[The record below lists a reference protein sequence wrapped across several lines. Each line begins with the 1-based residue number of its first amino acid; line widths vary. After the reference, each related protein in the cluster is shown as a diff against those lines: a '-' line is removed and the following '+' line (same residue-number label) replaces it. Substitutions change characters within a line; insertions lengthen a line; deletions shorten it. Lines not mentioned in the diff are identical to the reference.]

1 MSEEEGSG
9 VVEEEYDETG
19 TRHTWAILT
28 WIVVAV
34 TIILNLALIGILV
47 IKRNLNSIANKRE

>member
-19 TRHTWAILT
+19 TRNTWAILT